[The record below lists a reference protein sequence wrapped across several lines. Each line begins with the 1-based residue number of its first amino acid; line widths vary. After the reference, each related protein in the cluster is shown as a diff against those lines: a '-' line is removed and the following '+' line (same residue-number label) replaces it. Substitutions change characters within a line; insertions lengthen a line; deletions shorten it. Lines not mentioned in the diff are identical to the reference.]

1 MVLLNTDGNVRKLNQ
16 EFNDQCFIKFIS
28 KMINPSFLISKRK
41 IKMKFINYLIL
52 STFFISNN
60 AKADHGAFGLSDDL
74 IKPLIIIISLCF
86 TYIIFIL
93 YKLSKINYA
102 FNLSQAI
109 NWGILRVIY
118 YLCTITAFISAF
130 LLISF
135 FQDVIFGVY

>member
-1 MVLLNTDGNVRKLNQ
+1 M
-16 EFNDQCFIKFIS
+16 FIKFIS
-28 KMINPSFLISKRK
+28 KMINPSFLISTKK
-41 IKMKFINYLIL
+41 FKMKFINYLIL

-102 FNLSQAI
+102 FDLSQAI

-135 FQDVIFGVY
+135 FQDVIFWGILVFILFGVLMIIIDKIKSK